1 MNRPR
6 AVARLAFGTD
16 GPDAYPLPPGP
27 SRYAAG
33 RRHFVQALRETW
45 PRRRPLVLYL
55 GPDADPVAVVALL
68 AALEEV
74 HRTRRARLVAVRLRG
89 ADDAWVP
96 VLVGQDGPLRPYPR
110 SLPHPLPLPP
120 GLITREGGRVWPL
133 GDGTVLGAGLVP
145 SDTPDALRVHRAAV
159 QAAAA
164 LAVPGAG
171 IALSGAPVAVLLGA
185 ASALATYPTA
195 RVTRWTLGRTAVPVL
210 EVPRA
215 AAQPS
220 A

>member
-1 MNRPR
+1 VSRPR

-33 RRHFVQALRETW
+33 RRHFVRALRATW
-45 PRRRPLVLYL
+45 PRRRPLVVYL

-96 VLVGQDGPLRPYPR
+96 VLVGQEGPLRPYPR
-110 SLPHPLPLPP
+110 VPLDPLPLPP
-120 GLITREGGRVWPL
+120 GLITRAGGRVWPL

-145 SDTPDALRVHRAAV
+145 SDTPDARRVHRAAV

-171 IALSGAPVAVLLGA
+171 IALSGAPLPVLLGA
-185 ASALATYPTA
+185 ASVFGTAPTA
-195 RVTRWTLGRTAVPVL
+195 RVARWTLGRSTVPVL
-210 EVPRA
+210 EIPRTA
-215 AAQPS
+215 AHPS